1 MVLKAMKNSLK
12 NNCQEKRFLSK
23 KNLSKIFSK
32 VLKLRNCKMLFA
44 SFLVPKLVLVWGT
57 VVRGL
62 RVEIFV
68 RVLRSSRVN
77 LNNVT
82 NTNVFCCV

>member
-1 MVLKAMKNSLK
+1 
-12 NNCQEKRFLSK
+12 
-23 KNLSKIFSK
+23 
-32 VLKLRNCKMLFA
+32 MLFA
-44 SFLVPKLVLVWGT
+44 SFLVLKLALVLGT

-77 LNNVT
+77 LNNVI
-82 NTNVFCCV
+82 NTNEFCCV